1 MVSLMASLVLQN
13 ISGPVAVES
22 PSGQNLEYQDR
33 FLEMQRLGEIR
44 PEMQF
49 GATILPSKSP
59 DWQRLLDCCYDLAHE
74 TRDLRVA
81 ISMLDALTHTSG
93 WSGFSD
99 GLEVISEWIVEFW
112 DSLYPELDNEDGN
125 DPTARLSVLSH
136 LVSDELLVATLS
148 QLPLCQ
154 HRTLGRLTYRDY
166 QNAVLGGGAQ
176 GGARMSLS
184 DIETLLSEAP
194 RTQLFDQIRQLER
207 AKKCVE
213 IIDSYLIEQVGSG
226 SWSGQRLN
234 DFLAKVLNVLK
245 SQHVTDLH
253 SIQASVENND
263 SLDDAVSTTDR
274 IPSDPPDEVLVS
286 DASDGIVI
294 PNSKQRSVISI
305 NSRAEATQAIDSICA
320 YFEEN
325 EPASPVP
332 LLLQRAKRLVSMSFV
347 EILRELAP
355 SEGQQL
361 LQRLI
366 CSEKLDR

>member
-1 MVSLMASLVLQN
+1 MLQD
-13 ISGPVAVES
+13 IFGPVTADT
-22 PSGQNLEYQDR
+22 PSGRNMEYEDR
-33 FLEMQRLGEIR
+33 FLEMLRLGEIR

-81 ISMLDALTHTSG
+81 MLMLDALTHTGG
-93 WSGFSD
+93 WAGFAD
-99 GLEVISEWIVEFW
+99 GLEVITGWTTELW
-112 DSLYPELDNEDGN
+112 DSLYPELDPEDGD

-136 LVSDELLVATLS
+136 LVSDELLIGTLS
-148 QLPLCQ
+148 QLPLCH
-154 HRTLGRLTYRDY
+154 HRTLGRLNYRDY
-166 QNAVLGGGAQ
+166 QNAILSGSAQ

-194 RTQLFDQIRQLER
+194 RTQLLDQVNHLER
-207 AKKCVE
+207 AKSCVG
-213 IIDSYLIEQVGSG
+213 ILDSFLIEHVGSG

-245 SQHVTDLH
+245 SQQCLDATP
-253 SIQASVENND
+253 IQASVEND
-263 SLDDAVSTTDR
+263 GSLEDTVCATDR
-274 IPSDPPDEVLVS
+274 IPSDPPSEVLVS
-286 DASDGIVI
+286 DSFDGVVFAD
-294 PNSKQRSVISI
+294 PVNRSTISI
-305 NSRAEATQAIDSICA
+305 NSRAEATQAIDCICA

-355 SEGQQL
+355 NEGQQL

-366 CSEKLDR
+366 CSEK

>member
-1 MVSLMASLVLQN
+1 MLQD
-13 ISGPVAVES
+13 IFGPVTVET
-22 PSGQNLEYQDR
+22 PSGRNLEYEDR
-33 FLEMQRLGEIR
+33 FLEMLRLGEIR

-81 ISMLDALTHTSG
+81 ILMLDALTHTGG
-93 WSGFSD
+93 WAGFSD
-99 GLEVISEWIVEFW
+99 GLEVITGWTIEFW
-112 DSLYPELDNEDGN
+112 DSLYPELDLEDGD

-148 QLPLCQ
+148 QLPLCH
-154 HRTLGRLTYRDY
+154 HRTLGRLNYRDY
-166 QNAVLGGGAQ
+166 QNAILSGGAQ

-194 RTQLFDQIRQLER
+194 RTQLLDQVSHVER
-207 AKKCVE
+207 AKRCVE
-213 IIDSYLIEQVGSG
+213 NLDTFLIARVGSG

-234 DFLAKVLNVLK
+234 DFLAKVLIVLK
-245 SQHVTDLH
+245 SQQCLDAHP
-253 SIQASVENND
+253 IQASVENDGNLED
-263 SLDDAVSTTDR
+263 TVCATDR
-274 IPSDPPDEVLVS
+274 IPSDPPSEVLVS
-286 DASDGIVI
+286 DAFDGVVI
-294 PNSKQRSVISI
+294 PDPVHRSAISI
-305 NSRAEATQAIDSICA
+305 NSRAEATQAIDIICA

-355 SEGQQL
+355 NEGQQL

-366 CSEKLDR
+366 CSEK

>member
-1 MVSLMASLVLQN
+1 MASLVLQD
-13 ISGPVAVES
+13 IFGPITVDS
-22 PSGQNLEYQDR
+22 PSGQNLEYEDR
-33 FLEMQRLGEIR
+33 FLEMLRLGEIR

-81 ISMLDALTHTSG
+81 MPMLDALTHTGG
-93 WSGFSD
+93 WAGFSD
-99 GLEVISEWIVEFW
+99 GLEVISGWIVEFW
-112 DSLYPELDNEDGN
+112 DSLYPELDSEDGD

-148 QLPLCQ
+148 QLPLCH

-166 QNAVLGGGAQ
+166 QNAMLSGGAQ

-194 RTQLFDQIRQLER
+194 RTQLLDQINHLER
-207 AKKCVE
+207 AKRCVE
-213 IIDSYLIEQVGSG
+213 NLDAFLIQHVGSG

-234 DFLAKVLNVLK
+234 GFLVKVLSVLK
-245 SQHVTDLH
+245 SQQSLDAHP
-253 SIQASVENND
+253 IQASADNNE
-263 SLDDAVSTTDR
+263 SLDDTVSTTDR
-274 IPSDPPDEVLVS
+274 IPSEPPNEVLVS
-286 DASDGIVI
+286 DAFDGVVI
-294 PNSKQRSVISI
+294 PNPVHRSAISI
-305 NSRAEATQAIDSICA
+305 NSRAEATQAIDCICA

-355 SEGQQL
+355 NEGQQL

-366 CSEKLDR
+366 CSEK